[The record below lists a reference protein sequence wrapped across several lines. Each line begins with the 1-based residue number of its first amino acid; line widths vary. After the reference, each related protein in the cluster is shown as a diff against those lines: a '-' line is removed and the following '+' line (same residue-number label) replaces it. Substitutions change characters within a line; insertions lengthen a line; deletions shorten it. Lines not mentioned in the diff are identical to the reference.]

1 MTQPELE
8 PQQPVRCAD
17 LSPEQSERL
26 KQVEE
31 IELRVARQRG
41 ELVVRKRGGCGLVK
55 GRPAERDAPM
65 GTGPGPVEKLFQQAG
80 ASLFPCSITIPGK
93 ESLTE

>member
-1 MTQPELE
+1 MSEDGSMTQPELE

-41 ELVVRKRGGCGLVK
+41 ELVVRKRGGCGPPK
-55 GRPAERDAPM
+55 
-65 GTGPGPVEKLFQQAG
+65 
-80 ASLFPCSITIPGK
+80 
-93 ESLTE
+93 